1 MLTYVRRRLLL
12 AVPVIL
18 GVSVVVFSI
27 VHLLPGDPVLAILS
41 GANATPEQV
50 AELRAQLRLED
61 PLLVQ
66 YLRFLGRAA
75 RGDFGRSIF
84 SKRPVIDEIADQLPS
99 TLQLAGTAIL
109 IAAVVGLALGIA
121 AAVRYNTWV
130 DRLAMLV
137 ALGGVSMPSFWL
149 GLVLILVF
157 SLQLGWLPATGHGG
171 LSRLVLPAATIG
183 LNYSAVIARLVR
195 SSLLEVLGNNYISTA
210 RAKGLSESP
219 VVLKHA
225 LGNALIPVTTIIGV
239 QLGNLLAGTIVVE
252 TVFSRQ
258 GMGRLA
264 VTAVLDKDYPLIQG
278 VVLVSALG
286 YVLVNLL
293 VDLTYSVL
301 DPRIRHREGGER

>member
-1 MLTYVRRRLLL
+1 MLTYIRRRLLL
-12 AVPVIL
+12 AVPVVL

-41 GANATPEQV
+41 GANATAEQE
-50 AELRAQLRLED
+50 AELRAQLRLEE
-61 PLLVQ
+61 PLTVQ
-66 YLRFLGRAA
+66 YLRFLGRAL
-75 RGDFGRSIF
+75 RGDLGRSIF
-84 SKRPVIDEIADQLPS
+84 SRRPVAEEIGEQLPS

-109 IAAVVGLALGIA
+109 IAAALGLALGVV
-121 AAVRYNTWV
+121 AAVRRDTWV
-130 DRLAMLV
+130 DRLAMLI

-149 GLVLILVF
+149 GLLLIVVF
-157 SLQLGWLPATGHGG
+157 SLQLGWFPATGHGG
-171 LSRLVLPAATIG
+171 VSRLILPAATIG

-195 SSLLEVLGNNYISTA
+195 SSLLEVLGNGYIATA
-210 RAKGLSESP
+210 RAKGLAEWL

-225 LGNALIPVTTIIGV
+225 LGNALIPVTTIVGV

-293 VDLTYSVL
+293 VDLSYSAL
-301 DPRIRHREGGER
+301 DPRIRHREAEDR

>member
-12 AVPVIL
+12 TGPVVL
-18 GVSVVVFSI
+18 GVSVIVFSI
-27 VHLLPGDPVLAILS
+27 IHLLPGDPVLVILS

-50 AELRAQLRLED
+50 AEVRAQLRLDD
-61 PLLVQ
+61 PLPVQ
-66 YLRFLGRAA
+66 YLRFLRRAVV
-75 RGDFGRSIF
+75 GDFGRSIF

-109 IAAVVGLALGIA
+109 IAAAVGLALGIA
-121 AAVRYNTWV
+121 AAVRHNTWI

-149 GLVLILVF
+149 GLILIFVF
-157 SLQLGWLPATGHGG
+157 SLHLGWFPATGHGG
-171 LSRLVLPAATIG
+171 VNRLVLPAATIG
-183 LNYSAVIARLVR
+183 LSYSAVIARLVR
-195 SSLLEVLGNNYISTA
+195 SSLLDVLRNNYIATA
-210 RAKGLSESP
+210 RAKGLSEWL
-219 VVLKHA
+219 VVLKHGV
-225 LGNALIPVTTIIGV
+225 GNALIPVTTIIGV
-239 QLGNLLAGTIVVE
+239 QLGNLLAGTIIVE

-264 VTAVLDKDYPLIQG
+264 VAAVLDKDYPLIQG

-293 VDLTYSVL
+293 VDLSYSVL
-301 DPRIRHREGGER
+301 DPRIRHGESAA